1 MLNPVRPRLMTR
13 IQTRLLTVAALA
25 VATLVARKLRKRRSG
40 ATQTAPE
47 EDDFETATE
56 HATAALEHA
65 LAVATQSVRGVQKRT
80 KRYTDKGA

>member
-1 MLNPVRPRLMTR
+1 MTR

-25 VATLVARKLRKRRSG
+25 VAALLARKLRKRRSG

-56 HATAALEHA
+56 HA
-65 LAVATQSVRGVQKRT
+65 LAVATQSVRGVRKRT